1 MAPYDKRLHPGN
13 VFACKYLI
21 EQNLGE
27 GAMGTVLAAEDITS
41 GAKVA
46 LKCLLPDHHDDPG
59 IVARFRREARATLR
73 LRSEHVARVLDHG
86 EAPGEGGGPPMHY
99 LVMERL
105 QGTDLREQLRTQGR
119 ISVGRAAEYVSQACV
134 GLAEAHAL
142 GIVHRDIKPAN
153 LFCTARPDGS
163 VLVKV
168 LDFGI
173 AKFESP
179 NASGDRLEMTEHA
192 SSMGSLWY
200 MAPEQVLDARSV
212 DGRADIWSLG
222 VVLYQLVSGQ
232 RPFHGHEL
240 ADIAFAILTGTPRPF
255 AEAAPHAPAGFGE
268 VVMRCL
274 AKKREDRWPNMVELA
289 RALSPFA
296 LRHASSPRAQLALR
310 TAELSPADARAAIL
324 AADVHLATRAAD
336 TTAIRATD
344 AHLTTRAADTTAIR
358 ATDARAA
365 LDDADGPPTRRMA
378 S

>member
-1 MAPYDKRLHPGN
+1 VIAPYDKRLRPGN
-13 VFACKYLI
+13 VFACRYLV
-21 EQNLGE
+21 ERMLGE

-46 LKCLLPDHHDDPG
+46 LKCLLPGHHDDPA
-59 IVARFRREARATLR
+59 IVARFRREARATTR

-86 EAPGEGGGPPMHY
+86 EAPSPRGGPPLLY
-99 LVMERL
+99 LVMDRL
-105 QGTDLREQLRTQGR
+105 EGADLREQIRTQGR
-119 ISVGRAAEYVSQACV
+119 IAAGRAAEYVSQACV

-142 GIVHRDIKPAN
+142 GIVHRDLKPAN

-192 SSMGSLWY
+192 STMGSLFY

-232 RPFHGHEL
+232 RPFSGAEVT
-240 ADIAFAILTGTPRPF
+240 DVAFEILTGKPRPF
-255 AEAAPHAPAGFGE
+255 AEAAPHAPPELAS

-274 AKKREDRWPNMVELA
+274 CHKRDDRWPNMVELA
-289 RALSPFA
+289 RALAPFA
-296 LRHASSPRAQLALR
+296 QRHASAPRSQLAMR
-310 TAELSPADARAAIL
+310 TTELSAAEADVVRRAA
-324 AADVHLATRAAD
+324 AAPPV
-336 TTAIRATD
+336 IE
-344 AHLTTRAADTTAIR
+344 
-358 ATDARAA
+358 
-365 LDDADGPPTRRMA
+365 DADGPPTRRMVPA
-378 S
+378 